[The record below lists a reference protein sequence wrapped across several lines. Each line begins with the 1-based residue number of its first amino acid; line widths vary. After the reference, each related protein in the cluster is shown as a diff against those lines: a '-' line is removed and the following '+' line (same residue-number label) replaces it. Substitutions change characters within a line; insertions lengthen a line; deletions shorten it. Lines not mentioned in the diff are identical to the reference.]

1 MEWIN
6 SLISCFMILFSIID
20 ILGNAPIIMGF
31 KSKGNL
37 IDTKKVIISSFV
49 IFLSFLFLGQPML
62 KIIGVDIYSFS
73 VAGSIVLFLIG
84 LEMILGVDIHKVTKN
99 AQTSIVPIA
108 FPLIAGPGSL
118 TTLISL
124 RTTYNVN
131 IILLSLILNM
141 IVVYFVIDRCDFIA
155 KTIGNNGLDI
165 LKKIFG
171 IILLAFAVKIFGANA
186 GQLFQQG
193 L

>member
-1 MEWIN
+1 
-6 SLISCFMILFSIID
+6 MILFSIID

-31 KSKGNL
+31 KSKGNI
-37 IDTKKVIISSFV
+37 IDTKKVIITSLI

-62 KIIGVDIYSFS
+62 KIIGIDVYSFS
-73 VAGSIVLFLIG
+73 IAGSVVLFLIG
-84 LEMILGVDIHKVTKN
+84 LEMILGVDFHKVTKN

-124 RTTYNVN
+124 RSTYDVQ
-131 IILLSLILNM
+131 IILLSLFLNM
-141 IVVYFVIDRCDFIA
+141 VVVYFVIDKCDFIA
-155 KTIGNNGLDI
+155 NKIGNSGLDI

-171 IILLAFAVKIFGANA
+171 IILLAFSVKIFGANA
-186 GQLFQQG
+186 SHLFQK
-193 L
+193 

>member
-31 KSKGNL
+31 KSKGN
-37 IDTKKVIISSFV
+37 IIETNKVIITSLV

-62 KIIGVDIYSFS
+62 KIIGIDVHSFS
-73 VAGSIVLFLIG
+73 IAGSVVLFLIG
-84 LEMILGVDIHKVTKN
+84 LEMILGIDLHKSTEN

-124 RTTYNVN
+124 RATYDVN

-155 KTIGNNGLDI
+155 QKIGNNGLDI

-171 IILLAFAVKIFGANA
+171 IVLLAFAVKIFGANA
-186 GQLFQQG
+186 GQLFQQ
-193 L
+193 

>member
-1 MEWIN
+1 MKWIH

-31 KSKGNL
+31 KSKGNIIDKKKIIITSL
-37 IDTKKVIISSFV
+37 I
-49 IFLSFLFLGQPML
+49 IFLSFLFLGQSML
-62 KIIGVDIYSFS
+62 KIIGIDVHSFS
-73 VAGSIVLFLIG
+73 IAGSIVLFIIG
-84 LEMILGVDIHKVTKN
+84 LEMILGIDIHKITEN

-124 RTTYNVN
+124 RTTYDVNV
-131 IILLSLILNM
+131 ILLSLLLNM
-141 IVVYFVIDRCDFIA
+141 LIVYFVIDKCDVIA
-155 KTIGNNGLDI
+155 KTIGNSGLDI

-171 IILLAFAVKIFGANA
+171 VVLLAFSVKIFGANIL
-186 GQLFQQG
+186 QLFY
-193 L
+193 

>member
-1 MEWIN
+1 MEWVN

-31 KSKGNL
+31 KSKGNI
-37 IDTKKVIISSFV
+37 IDTKKVIITSLV

-62 KIIGVDIYSFS
+62 KIIGIDVHSFS
-73 VAGSIVLFLIG
+73 VAGSIVLFFIG
-84 LEMILGVDIHKVTKN
+84 LEMILGIDLHKVTEN
-99 AQTSIVPIA
+99 AQTSIVPIS

-124 RTTYNVN
+124 RTTYDVN

-141 IVVYFVIDRCDFIA
+141 IVVYFVIDKCDFIA
-155 KTIGNNGLDI
+155 EKIGNNGLDI

-171 IILLAFAVKIFGANA
+171 IVLLAFAVKIFGSNA
-186 GQLFQQG
+186 SQLFQQ
-193 L
+193 

>member
-31 KSKGNL
+31 KSKGNI
-37 IDTKKVIISSFV
+37 IDTKKVIITSLV

-62 KIIGVDIYSFS
+62 KIIGVDVHSFS

-84 LEMILGVDIHKVTKN
+84 LEMILGIDLHKVTEN

-124 RTTYNVN
+124 RATYDVN
-131 IILLSLILNM
+131 IILLSLLLNM
-141 IVVYFVIDRCDFIA
+141 IVVYFVIDKCDFIA
-155 KTIGNNGLDI
+155 EKIGNNGLDI

-171 IILLAFAVKIFGANA
+171 IVLLAFAVKIFGANA
-186 GQLFQQG
+186 GQLFQQ
-193 L
+193 

>member
-1 MEWIN
+1 MKWIN

-31 KSKGNL
+31 KSKGN
-37 IDTKKVIISSFV
+37 IIETKKVIITSLI

-62 KIIGVDIYSFS
+62 KLIGVDVHSFS
-73 VAGSIVLFLIG
+73 VAGSIVLFFIG
-84 LEMILGVDIHKVTKN
+84 LEMILGRDLHKVTKN

-124 RTTYNVN
+124 RATYDVN

-155 KTIGNNGLDI
+155 EKIGNNGLDI

-171 IILLAFAVKIFGANA
+171 IVLLAFAVKIFGANA
-186 GQLFQQG
+186 SQLFQQ
-193 L
+193 

>member
-31 KSKGNL
+31 KSKGMV
-37 IDTKKVIISSFV
+37 IDTKKIIITSLI
-49 IFLSFLFLGQPML
+49 IFLFFLFLGQPIL
-62 KIIGVDIYSFS
+62 KIIGVDVYSFS

-84 LEMILGVDIHKVTKN
+84 LEMILGVDFHKITKHS
-99 AQTSIVPIA
+99 QTSVVPIA

-131 IILLSLILNM
+131 IILLSLILNLF
-141 IVVYFVIDRCDFIA
+141 VVYFVVDNCDAIA
-155 KTIGNNGLDI
+155 KKIGNNGLDI
-165 LKKIFG
+165 LKKVFG
-171 IILLAFAVKIFGANA
+171 IVLLAFAVKIFGANA
-186 GQLFQQG
+186 SQLFQN
-193 L
+193 

>member
-31 KSKGNL
+31 KSKGN
-37 IDTKKVIISSFV
+37 IIETKKVIITSLL
-49 IFLSFLFLGQPML
+49 IFLSFLFLGQPLL
-62 KIIGVDIYSFS
+62 KIIGIDVHSFS
-73 VAGSIVLFLIG
+73 IAGSIVLFLIG
-84 LEMILGVDIHKVTKN
+84 LEMILGIDLHKINNN

-124 RTTYNVN
+124 RTTYDVN

-141 IVVYFVIDRCDFIA
+141 IVVYFVLEKCDIIA
-155 KTIGNNGLDI
+155 QKIGNNGLDI

-171 IILLAFAVKIFGANA
+171 IVLLAFAVKIFGSNA
-186 GQLFQQG
+186 RQLFI
-193 L
+193 

>member
-1 MEWIN
+1 MEWVN

-31 KSKGNL
+31 KSKGNI
-37 IDTKKVIISSFV
+37 IDTKKVIITSFV

-62 KIIGVDIYSFS
+62 KIIGVDVHSFS
-73 VAGSIVLFLIG
+73 VAGSIVLFFIG
-84 LEMILGVDIHKVTKN
+84 LEMILGIDLHKVTKN
-99 AQTSIVPIA
+99 AQTSIVPIS

-124 RTTYNVN
+124 RTTYDVN

-141 IVVYFVIDRCDFIA
+141 IVVYFVIDKCDFIA
-155 KTIGNNGLDI
+155 EKIGNNGLDI

-171 IILLAFAVKIFGANA
+171 IVLLAFAVKIFGANA
-186 GQLFQQG
+186 SQLFQQ
-193 L
+193 

>member
-1 MEWIN
+1 MEWVN

-31 KSKGNL
+31 KSKGNI
-37 IDTKKVIISSFV
+37 IDTKKVIITSLV

-62 KIIGVDIYSFS
+62 KIIGVDVHSFS
-73 VAGSIVLFLIG
+73 VAGSFVLFLIG
-84 LEMILGVDIHKVTKN
+84 LEMILGIDLHKVTKN

-124 RTTYNVN
+124 RATYDVN

-155 KTIGNNGLDI
+155 EKIGNNGLDI

-171 IILLAFAVKIFGANA
+171 IVLLAFAVKIFGANA
-186 GQLFQQG
+186 GQLFQQ
-193 L
+193 

>member
-31 KSKGNL
+31 KSKGN
-37 IDTKKVIISSFV
+37 IIETKKVIITSLV

-62 KIIGVDIYSFS
+62 KIIGIDVHSFS

-84 LEMILGVDIHKVTKN
+84 LEMILGIDLHKTTEN

-124 RTTYNVN
+124 RATYDVN

-141 IVVYFVIDRCDFIA
+141 IVVYFVIDKCDFIA
-155 KTIGNNGLDI
+155 EKIGNNGLDI

-186 GQLFQQG
+186 NQLFQ
-193 L
+193 

>member
-1 MEWIN
+1 MKWIH

-31 KSKGNL
+31 KSKGNI
-37 IDTKKVIISSFV
+37 IDTKKVIISSFI
-49 IFLSFLFLGQPML
+49 IFLSFLFLGLPML

-84 LEMILGVDIHKVTKN
+84 LEMILGIDIHKVTKN
-99 AQTSIVPIA
+99 SQTSIVPIA

-124 RTTYNVN
+124 RSTYDVN
-131 IILLSLILNM
+131 IILLSLIINM
-141 IVVYFVIDRCDFIA
+141 IVVYLVIDKCDIIA

-171 IILLAFAVKIFGANA
+171 IILLAFSVKIFGANA
-186 GQLFQQG
+186 GQLFQ
-193 L
+193 

>member
-31 KSKGNL
+31 KSKGN
-37 IDTKKVIISSFV
+37 IIETKKVIVTSLI

-62 KIIGVDIYSFS
+62 KIIGVDVHSFS

-84 LEMILGVDIHKVTKN
+84 LEMILGIDLHQVKEN

-124 RTTYNVN
+124 RTTYDVN

-155 KTIGNNGLDI
+155 EKIGNNGLDI

-171 IILLAFAVKIFGANA
+171 IVLLAFAVKIFGANA
-186 GQLFQQG
+186 GQLFQQ
-193 L
+193 